1 MARIENRP
9 DLVAGRYEG
18 LATGPAFIYS
28 FETQAGLPVD
38 NTNPILRELSPFT
51 IRIVPPSIVEATPNR
66 NVNVIGR
73 AGQSVADNRAAAN
86 AVRSLFGLNS
96 VTGDDQARLDTLQR
110 IVSAGQ
116 ITTSANSLTERAVL
130 ADVTSAA
137 DIAFQIE
144 QILQTSPLT
153 LLINPSDMTISYSA
167 IQNYSERGR
176 YGFIYEK
183 WGESQPTISFSGST
197 GAFVAAATPGSGVS
211 PFTEESVSVSG
222 LQFASKRESAA
233 WQNFMSLY
241 QFYRNNGYIYD
252 TISPVSGR
260 AGGRGSEAH
269 LMIGA
274 LAIDYDQWTYVGHI
288 ESFDY
293 SYQEGMQHRIEWSM
307 EFVVDQMYD
316 FAQAPVSVQPHVAP
330 QPNPSRPTRAS
341 QSFISRPDGSVGG
354 GLFQTSGADQFAE
367 TPFQLLLPSQ
377 ITSR

>member
-1 MARIENRP
+1 MAKIENRA
-9 DLVAGRYEG
+9 DLIAGRYDG
-18 LATGPAFIYS
+18 LNVGPGLVYS
-28 FETQAGLPVD
+28 FETQEGLPVD
-38 NTNPILRELSPFT
+38 NTNPLLRELSPFT
-51 IRIVPPSIVEATPNR
+51 IRIVPPSIVEATPD
-66 NVNVIGR
+66 VNINLIGR
-73 AGQSVADNRAAAN
+73 AGQSVSDNRAAAN
-86 AVRSLFGLNS
+86 AVRSLFGVSS
-96 VTGDDQARLDTLQR
+96 VSGDGRVRLETLQR
-110 IVSAGQ
+110 IVAAGQ
-116 ITTSANSLTERAVL
+116 ITTSASSLTERAVL
-130 ADVTSAA
+130 VDVTTAA

-153 LLINPSDMTISYSA
+153 LLINPSDMSINYATIS
-167 IQNYSERGR
+167 NYSERGR

-197 GAFVAAATPGSGVS
+197 GAFVAAASPGSGQG
-211 PFTEESVSVSG
+211 PFDQNSSSVSG
-222 LQFASKRESAA
+222 VQYASKRDSAA

-241 QFYRNNGYIYD
+241 HFYRNNGYIYD

-316 FAQAPVSVQPHVAP
+316 LAQAPVSIQPLVAP
-330 QPNPSRPTRAS
+330 QPNPSWPIRSS
-341 QSFISRPDGSVGG
+341 QSFLSRPDASGG
-354 GLFQTSGADQFAE
+354 GLFQASGTEQFAE
-367 TPFQLLLPSQ
+367 SPLQLLLPSQ